1 MILTVYGCCSQ
12 NHIQLVLQ
20 DGVPLFFNQ
29 RDGPFMP
36 TLKLLHQGAFINR
49 VFSFMGS
56 LMVLTICWAS
66 PPLAQLRT

>member
-1 MILTVYGCCSQ
+1 MSLTVILTDCGCCSQ

-36 TLKLLHQGAFINR
+36 TLKLLHQGAFGIN
-49 VFSFMGS
+49 S
-56 LMVLTICWAS
+56 LAHG
-66 PPLAQLRT
+66 